1 MITPQ
6 IEPSWLIVLQDEFQ
20 KPYFAAL
27 KEFLIEEKRRYV
39 VYPAGG
45 KMFEAF
51 NRTPFDS
58 VKAVLLGQD
67 PYHGYGQA
75 EGLCF
80 SVPDGIPFPPSLLNI
95 FKELG
100 DDLGVPMPRSGHLGE
115 WASQGVLLLNAT
127 LSVREHQA
135 GSHQNRGWETFT
147 DAAISALSAHR
158 EGLVFILWGSYAI
171 SKKKL
176 IDLSR
181 HHVLETVHPS
191 PLSAYR
197 GFFGCKH
204 FSRTNELLAMQG
216 LAPVDW
222 RLNR

>member
-6 IEPSWLIVLQDEFQ
+6 IEPSWLYVLQDEFQ
-20 KPYFAAL
+20 KPYFATL

-39 VYPAGG
+39 VFPAGNR
-45 KMFEAF
+45 MFEAF
-51 NRTPFDS
+51 NRTPFER

-80 SVPDGIPFPPSLLNI
+80 SVPDGVPFPPSLLNI

-100 DDLGVPMPRSGHLGE
+100 DDLGLPMPRSGHLGK
-115 WASQGVLLLNAT
+115 WASEGVLLLNAT
-127 LSVREHQA
+127 LSVRAHQA

-147 DAAISALSAHR
+147 DEAIRQLSAR
-158 EGLVFILWGSYAI
+158 RDGIVFILWGSYAI

-181 HHVLETVHPS
+181 HYVLETVHPS

-197 GFFGCKH
+197 GFFGCRH
-204 FSRTNELLAMQG
+204 FSKTNELLAG
-216 LAPVDW
+216 RGIAPVDW
-222 RLNR
+222 RL

>member
-1 MITPQ
+1 
-6 IEPSWLIVLQDEFQ
+6 
-20 KPYFAAL
+20 
-27 KEFLIEEKRRYV
+27 
-39 VYPAGG
+39 
-45 KMFEAF
+45 
-51 NRTPFDS
+51 
-58 VKAVLLGQD
+58 LLGQD

-80 SVPDGIPFPPSLLNI
+80 SVPDGVSFPPSLLNI
-95 FKELG
+95 FKELN
-100 DDLGVPMPRSGHLGE
+100 DDLGVPIPLSGHLGK
-115 WASQGVLLLNAT
+115 WANEGVLLLNAT

-147 DAAISALSAHR
+147 DEAIRQLSIR
-158 EGLVFILWGSYAI
+158 RNGLVFILWGSYAI

-197 GFFGCKH
+197 GFFGCRH
-204 FSRTNELLAMQG
+204 FSKTNELLARQG
-216 LAPVDW
+216 ITPVDW
-222 RLNR
+222 ML

>member
-6 IEPSWLIVLQDEFQ
+6 IEPSWLQVLQDEFQ
-20 KPYFAAL
+20 KPYFAML
-27 KEFLIEEKRRYV
+27 KEFLIEEKKRYV
-39 VYPAGG
+39 VYPSGG

-51 NRTPFDS
+51 NRTPFES
-58 VKAVLLGQD
+58 VKVVLLGQD
-67 PYHGYGQA
+67 PYHGYRQA

-80 SVPDGIPFPPSLLNI
+80 SVPDGVPFPPSLLNI
-95 FKELG
+95 FKELS
-100 DDLGVPMPRSGHLGE
+100 DDLGVSVPRSGHLGK
-115 WASQGVLLLNAT
+115 WANEGVLLLNAT

-147 DAAISALSAHR
+147 DEAIRQLSIR
-158 EGLVFILWGSYAI
+158 RNGLVFILWGSYAI

-181 HHVLETVHPS
+181 HHILETVHPS

-197 GFFGCKH
+197 GFFGCRH
-204 FSRTNELLAMQG
+204 FSKANELLAGQG
-216 LAPVDW
+216 IAPVDW
-222 RLNR
+222 AL